1 MTYFLISS
9 SFSSHL
15 VYTFLY
21 NLTILVYI
29 CSLCLLTWFNSC
41 DLSRNKEVFLRQIK
55 KMMYTKFLP
64 KKSINLFIEYLFYFQ
79 LQINM
84 FGFEI
89 TVVSLFAQFC
99 FCYEHCVWKTHSM
112 CKKMQIY
119 ILCTLFLIHFIF
131 LQIFTHM
138 KLQKFYCFQHWH
150 KFGGF

>member
-15 VYTFLY
+15 VDTFLY
-21 NLTILVYI
+21 NLSILVYI

-55 KMMYTKFLP
+55 KDDVYKNFAQKINQFIHRVSFLF
-64 KKSINLFIEYLFYFQ
+64 SIAK
-79 LQINM
+79 NM
-84 FGFEI
+84 FRFEI
-89 TVVSLFAQFC
+89 TVVSLFWTILLLLRTLCMKNSQ
-99 FCYEHCVWKTHSM
+99 YV
-112 CKKMQIY
+112 KKDAN
-119 ILCTLFLIHFIF
+119 IHFVHHIFNSFYF